1 MKMSCSDS
9 RLSFRVASGSN
20 SRSTRALPAGT
31 PVSVRDDLFG
41 LLPDPCEL
49 TVFGRIALHRCIPVR
64 HRLKESPPK
73 EMGSDRS
80 HQLGDEI
87 EEYLIGVAPLEGAG
101 AILDVTVE

>member
-1 MKMSCSDS
+1 M
-9 RLSFRVASGSN
+9 RVGAS
-20 SRSTRALPAGT
+20 
-31 PVSVRDDLFG
+31 VSVREKTICSAFCQ
-41 LLPDPCEL
+41 CEL

-87 EEYLIGVAPLEGAG
+87 EYLIGIAPIEGAG
-101 AILDVTVE
+101 LVLDVAIE

>member
-49 TVFGRIALHRCIPVR
+49 TVFGRIALHRRIPVR
-64 HRLKESPPK
+64 HRFIEPPPE

-80 HQLGDEI
+80 HQLSDEI
-87 EEYLIGVAPLEGAG
+87 EYLIGMAPIEGAG
-101 AILDVTVE
+101 LVLDIAIE